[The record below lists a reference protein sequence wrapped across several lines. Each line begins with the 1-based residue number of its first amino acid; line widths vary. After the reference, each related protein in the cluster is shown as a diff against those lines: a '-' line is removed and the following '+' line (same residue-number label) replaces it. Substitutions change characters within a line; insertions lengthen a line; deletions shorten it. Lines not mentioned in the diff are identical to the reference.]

1 MKNRILNIAFVFA
14 IFFNAFSYNAQVVP
28 PQPMDPPIDEMD
40 RSDYIVIPDEQVFDG
55 VEQQPEFPGGQE
67 AMFNFL
73 VKNLTYP
80 ELALERSLQ
89 GRVYVQ
95 FLVCKDGS
103 VKDIKVLR
111 GIETSLDNE
120 AIRVIKM
127 MPKWKPGTFKG
138 KPVNVMFNLPINF
151 KINGDNPSVSN
162 DNSSENIDNKIIRA
176 KQMILQGYKLKKVC
190 KETGLSKDRVK
201 DLKKEVK

>member
-1 MKNRILNIAFVFA
+1 MLNIAFLFA
-14 IFFNAFSYNAQVVP
+14 IIFNVFDYNAQVEEVVEEEE
-28 PQPMDPPIDEMD
+28 IE
-40 RSDYIVIPDEQVFDG
+40 SVFDG
-55 VEQQPEFPGGQE
+55 IEQQPEFPGGQE

-95 FLVCKDGS
+95 FVVCKDGS
-103 VKDIKVLR
+103 IKDIKVLR

-127 MPKWKPGTFKG
+127 MPKWKPGTLKG
-138 KPVNVMFNLPINF
+138 KPVNVMCNLPINF

-162 DNSSENIDNKIIRA
+162 DNSTVNIDDKIIRA
-176 KQMILQGYKLKKVC
+176 KQMMRQGYKLKKIC
-190 KETGLSKDRVK
+190 KETGLSKEQVK
-201 DLKKEVK
+201 ECKNEVK

>member
-1 MKNRILNIAFVFA
+1 MKNRILNIALLFA
-14 IFFNAFSYNAQVVP
+14 IIFNVFSYNAQVEEVVEEEETETGAYP
-28 PQPMDPPIDEMD
+28 LDDE
-40 RSDYIVIPDEQVFDG
+40 E
-55 VEQQPEFPGGQE
+55 ENPEFPGGQE

-95 FLVCKDGS
+95 FVVCKDGS
-103 VKDIKVLR
+103 IKDIKVLR

-162 DNSSENIDNKIIRA
+162 DNSSENIDNKILRA
-176 KQMILQGYKLKKVC
+176 KQMIHQGYKLKKVC